1 MKMKIKGMIIGLV
14 AMVTLLAIP
23 MTSEAGVIVA
33 IQRRQRVVVVNQIRV
48 QKVVQVQQVVAVQAL
63 AVFQPVQA
71 VSFVPLVQVQPV
83 YGQYASPIR
92 SERVIEKVGPDG
104 RVIERIIER

>member
-1 MKMKIKGMIIGLV
+1 MKIKGMIIGLV
-14 AMVTLLAIP
+14 AMATLLAIP

-33 IQRRQRVVVVNQIRV
+33 IQRRQRIVVVNQVRV
-48 QKVVQVQQVVAVQAL
+48 QKVVQVQKVVAVQAL

-71 VSFVPLVQVQPV
+71 VSFVPLVQSYYQPV
-83 YGQYASPIR
+83 YGQYASPVR
-92 SERVIEKVGPDG
+92 SERILEKVGVDG